1 MARVVFMGTPE
12 FAVPTLWA
20 LAEHQQVTGVVT
32 QPDRQA
38 GRGRTL
44 VESPVKQVAMER
56 GLPIFQPENLGGPE
70 PLAHLAAWRPDAVVV
85 AAFGQLLPVTVLDLP
100 PHGCLNVHASLLPRY
115 RGAAPIAAAILSGDA
130 VTGITIM
137 RMDEG
142 LDTGPILA
150 QVECPIAHDDTT
162 GSMTSKLAAL
172 GADLLLKTLDG
183 WLAGTVEA
191 RPQDDAQATYCSQLE
206 KEDGLLDWLK
216 PAAYLDR
223 QMRACDPWPGA
234 FTRWQ
239 GKRLKVLRARPLP
252 GWQGKGQPGQVLEI
266 GKGIGVATGEGALEL
281 LEVQLAGKKPMPAA
295 VFARGQR
302 DLIGGLL
309 GT

>member
-150 QVECPIAHDDTT
+150 QAECPIAHDDTT
-162 GSMTSKLAAL
+162 GSMTDKLAEL